1 MVALIITIIVMLIL
15 VGVTINLAVNGGIFD
30 KAREGVQR
38 TKEEVINDELTASL
52 YVDNKGNIDVYTT
65 YNNAKDLFASENKS
79 IKVTEPADQTQIVEG
94 IDEITIKIE
103 NAYTF
108 TIAKDGITRANE

>member
-1 MVALIITIIVMLIL
+1 LVALIITIIVMLIL

-52 YVDNKGNIDVYTT
+52 YVDNKGYVDVYTT
-65 YNNAKDLFASENKS
+65 YITAKDLFASENKT
-79 IKVTEPADQTQIVEG
+79 IEVTDPTDQTQITEG
-94 IDEITIKIE
+94 MDKITIKVE
-103 NAYTF
+103 NAYIF
-108 TIAKDGITRANE
+108 TIAKDGITRTNE